1 MQVKKCIH
9 NISRSMRANEEEG
22 QKCSAQ
28 ILPTT
33 KTNFSMAKQG
43 MRFQSESVSSEDSGN
58 TICADVLRKSS

>member
-1 MQVKKCIH
+1 
-9 NISRSMRANEEEG
+9 MRANEEEG
-22 QKCSAQ
+22 QKRSAQ